1 VTVTGESVGESVR
14 YDSSPWSR
22 KAGASREWV
31 LDVSELTT
39 PVSGHVG
46 RGQVLPDQLL
56 SIAGLGLS
64 LTDAQRA
71 ALARE
76 ELASITEWEI
86 RFEAL
91 LEAGFA
97 GAIATARDVTSPR
110 LTFMLHEMG
119 EETGHQRVFQ
129 RLLAQLEPRTRWPV
143 PHRLRS
149 AVYRRAAASL
159 MRRPALLFVL
169 VLAGEEVTDV
179 FQELAAEH
187 PATDPFVR
195 AVYEYHREEE
205 ADHVS
210 FAQAVY
216 AESWVDSTW
225 VDRALVRWAAPA
237 IIAFLVD
244 SMVHPGVYA
253 VAGLPTLETWRA
265 VRAGE
270 QRSAFR
276 QHAVRP
282 VLSALLEAGALTP
295 GRVPRPWRDLC
306 DVDRHGRELP
316 Q

>member
-1 VTVTGESVGESVR
+1 MTVTGESVGESVR

-22 KAGASREWV
+22 KAGATREWV
-31 LDVSELTT
+31 LDVAELTT
-39 PVSGHVG
+39 PVPGRVG
-46 RGQVLPDQLL
+46 GGQLLPDELL
-56 SIAGLGLS
+56 SIAGLGLC
-64 LTDAQRA
+64 LTDVQRA

-97 GAIATARDVTSPR
+97 GNIAAARDVTSPR

-129 RLLAQLEPRTRWPV
+129 RLLAQLGPQTRWPV

-179 FQELAAEH
+179 FQEAVAEN

-225 VDRALVRWAAPA
+225 LDRALVRWAAPA
-237 IIAFLVD
+237 VIAFLVD
-244 SMVHPGVYA
+244 SMVHPGVYG
-253 VAGLPTLETWRA
+253 VVGLPRVETWRA

-270 QRSAFR
+270 HRAAFR
-276 QHAVRP
+276 RRAVRP
-282 VLSALLEAGALTP
+282 VVGALLEAGALTS
-295 GRVPRPWRDLC
+295 GRIPRPWRALC

-316 Q
+316 K